1 MNRWLTGL
9 ACFSVF
15 WALTA
20 CAKSPAMLDRVFVR
34 NATTSKITDVKIHHE
49 PSAWFGSVNT
59 ILPQNSLDIGFANQ
73 PVMTRTASV
82 SWCDGD
88 SQKWSLTVELPDHQ
102 NAGAEGRPMSLIYII
117 YSSGRVDA
125 HLLESIKVK

>member
-1 MNRWLTGL
+1 MVDRACLFFCFLGFDCLCEITCNARSCLRQECNNEQDNRR
-9 ACFSVF
+9 
-15 WALTA
+15 
-20 CAKSPAMLDRVFVR
+20 K
-34 NATTSKITDVKIHHE
+34 
-49 PSAWFGSVNT
+49 

-102 NAGAEGRPMSLIYII
+102 NAGVEGRPMSLIYII

>member
-1 MNRWLTGL
+1 MKRWLSGFI
-9 ACFSVF
+9 CFSVF

-49 PSAWFGSVNT
+49 PSAWFGTVNT

-73 PVMTRTASV
+73 PVITRTASV
-82 SWCDGD
+82 SWRDGE
-88 SQKWSLTVELPDHQ
+88 SQEWSLTVELPDHQ

-125 HLLESIKVK
+125 HLLESIKIK